1 MKRLKLIFSVI
12 FVVIAV
18 PIAFLLV
25 NSYRHLQNE
34 TQYAQREHAYLI
46 IQILNQRIY
55 DDLAIEEKRSY
66 SEYRFIQA
74 VPVIGGEEVTLSKL
88 SQFPIESHYSG
99 MLGHF
104 QLDPDGGIRTPVL
117 PDGIL
122 EKIPVENRRERE
134 AVRDTIQKVLKILNI
149 SNKGLERTYSAP
161 PQDSLDRLYGEDIK
175 LAVKLNEAREARRFN
190 RRLERST
197 QKETFIFEVES
208 AQIRKI
214 SEKDSTIKEEAQ
226 ELYFPDVME
235 IAIDPFQAKFNDKY
249 LVFYRNIWR
258 NNKQFIQGYAVRLN
272 DYFRKLIQR
281 EPLSSSEGTNLI
293 LEFGTKTS
301 PYAIFGNKNVPRRE
315 LISVPLQAPLNQMQ
329 LTIYMSDMPAP
340 PGTKMIIAIGILM
353 YLILGGILIGLYK
366 MIRSQLRLASKR
378 QDFISAVSHE
388 LKTPLTAI
396 RMYAELLQNSWVA
409 NEQKRQKYYESIASE
424 TERLS
429 RLIQN
434 VLNLSKLER
443 NSWHI
448 QLKKL
453 NPKVVLEEFVNTYSK
468 NIEKQGFDLT
478 VSSDAC
484 DYEILMDKDAV
495 MQVLMNVVDNSLKFA
510 KSAHY
515 KMIVLELRVTE
526 NVISLS
532 IRDYGPGIPS
542 QEMNRVFDEF
552 YRVEN
557 EMTRTTVGTGIGLS
571 MVKRLCELT
580 GMQVSIENAVP
591 GLRTIIRFPPI
602 SF

>member
-1 MKRLKLIFSVI
+1 MKRLKLLFSVI
-12 FVVIAV
+12 FVIIAV

-25 NSYRHLQNE
+25 NSYRHLRNE
-34 TQYAQREHAYLI
+34 TQYAQREHAHLI
-46 IQILNQRIY
+46 VQMLNQRIY
-55 DDLAIEEKRSY
+55 NDLAIEEKRSY

-88 SQFPIESHYSG
+88 SQFPVESHYSG

-104 QLDPDGGIRTPVL
+104 QLDPDGDIRTPVL

-134 AVRDTIQKVLKILNI
+134 AVRDTIQRVLKNLNI
-149 SNKGLERTYSAP
+149 SNKGLERTYRP

-175 LAVKLNEAREARRFN
+175 LAVKLNEAQRFN
-190 RRLERST
+190 RRMERSS

-208 AQIRKI
+208 AQIRRI
-214 SEKDSTIKEEAQ
+214 SEKDSSIKEEAQ
-226 ELYFPDVME
+226 ELYFPDVTE
-235 IAIDPFQAKFNDKY
+235 IEIDPFQVKFNDEY
-249 LVFYRNIWR
+249 FVFYRNIWR
-258 NNKQFIQGYAVRLN
+258 NHKQFIQGYAVHLHTYLR
-272 DYFRKLIQR
+272 RLIQH
-281 EPLSSSEGTNLI
+281 EPLSSSEGNNLI

-301 PYAIFGNKNVPRRE
+301 PYAIFGNRNIPKRE

-329 LTIYMSDMPAP
+329 LTIYMSDTPAP
-340 PGTKMIIAIGILM
+340 PGTKMIVSIGILM

-366 MIRSQLRLASKR
+366 MIRSQLHLASKR

-448 QLKKL
+448 QMKKL
-453 NPKVVLEEFVNTYSK
+453 NPKIVLEEFVNTYGK

-478 VSSDAC
+478 VSSDSC

-552 YRVEN
+552 YRIEN

-571 MVKRLCELT
+571 MVKRLCDLT